1 MRKHVIPLIALLASM
16 MMLLSGCKLF
26 RLPDQIYHSQSGESS
41 DSSVS
46 DPSSVLIQEGSDS
59 ESVIETPILPLN

>member
-26 RLPDQIYHSQSGESS
+26 RLPDQIYHSQHSDTSDNPVS
-41 DSSVS
+41 DSTSVS
-46 DPSSVLIQEGSDS
+46 IQEGSDS